1 MDRVTAIVWG
11 LVALGAIFV
20 IVVYWNR
27 RLRTA
32 RRIDDLLE
40 EYFQGRMP
48 VGQLGQQ
55 ARAIAGRGFFGG
67 PTFLSLAASAFQHAI
82 DVKRAKQANSKD
94 EEELMRLFGNLKRE
108 SACRTA
114 TSSKGDPGASDRLRV
129 ATLKGRC

>member
-11 LVALGAIFV
+11 LVALGAILAFV
-20 IVVYWNR
+20 IYWNC

-40 EYFQGRMP
+40 GYFQGRMP
-48 VGQLGQQ
+48 VGQLGQR
-55 ARAIAGRGFFGG
+55 ARAIASRGFFGG

-108 SACRTA
+108 FGVPDRY
-114 TSSKGDPGASDRLRV
+114 KLEGRPGRE
-129 ATLKGRC
+129 

>member
-48 VGQLGQQ
+48 VGQLGQR
-55 ARAIAGRGFFGG
+55 ARAIASREFFGG
-67 PTFLSLAASAFQHAI
+67 PAFFSLAASAFQHAT

-108 SACRTA
+108 FGVPDRY
-114 TSSKGDPGASDRLRV
+114 KLEERPGRE
-129 ATLKGRC
+129 

>member
-1 MDRVTAIVWG
+1 MDRVTATVWG
-11 LVALGAIFV
+11 LVALGAIVAFV
-20 IVVYWNR
+20 IYWNR

-55 ARAIAGRGFFGG
+55 ARAIASREFFGG

-82 DVKRAKQANSKD
+82 DVKRAKQANSKE
-94 EEELMRLFGNLKRE
+94 EEELMRLFGDLKRE
-108 SACRTA
+108 FGVPERYRLEER
-114 TSSKGDPGASDRLRV
+114 PGRE
-129 ATLKGRC
+129 

>member
-11 LVALGAIFV
+11 LVALGAILAFV
-20 IVVYWNR
+20 IYWNR

-55 ARAIAGRGFFGG
+55 ARAIASREFFGG
-67 PTFLSLAASAFQHAI
+67 PTFFSLAASAFQHAT
-82 DVKRAKQANSKD
+82 DVKRAKQANSKE
-94 EEELMRLFGNLKRE
+94 EEELVRLFGDLKRE
-108 SACRTA
+108 FGVPDRY
-114 TSSKGDPGASDRLRV
+114 KFEGRPGREIVGL
-129 ATLKGRC
+129 T